1 MRNRFDQ
8 LAKQLGREALGPSGT
23 TIANDEISPE
33 TQQADLRHEP
43 DPLRQHERAR
53 LGLLG
58 RFAAIPCLIEIYGRA
73 PSAEE
78 FRACLAKHLAF
89 WRQRTRKARADDKR
103 QDDSQR
109 LAHAIAEPF
118 LWIVAAGT
126 PVSILTE
133 IAAVAAPGWP
143 AGVYLFDGEVLR
155 VGIVAASELP
165 RDRSTLLVRLMAAG
179 PLLPRAIEDLIALA
193 PDAYERVVAEQILLQ
208 LQHALTRRSHR
219 TPEEEEFI
227 MAMHKGWEELR
238 TESIAAGRAEGIAA
252 GRAEGIAAGR
262 AEGIAAGQAEAVL
275 TVLRARGIA
284 VSDAARARILAEN
297 NVTRLKRWVEKAIVV
312 SSIDDLIDDP
322 R

>member
-1 MRNRFDQ
+1 
-8 LAKQLGREALGPSGT
+8 
-23 TIANDEISPE
+23 
-33 TQQADLRHEP
+33 
-43 DPLRQHERAR
+43 
-53 LGLLG
+53 
-58 RFAAIPCLIEIYGRA
+58 
-73 PSAEE
+73 
-78 FRACLAKHLAF
+78 
-89 WRQRTRKARADDKR
+89 
-103 QDDSQR
+103 
-109 LAHAIAEPF
+109 
-118 LWIVAAGT
+118 
-126 PVSILTE
+126 
-133 IAAVAAPGWP
+133 
-143 AGVYLFDGEVLR
+143 
-155 VGIVAASELP
+155 
-165 RDRSTLLVRLMAAG
+165 MAAG

-312 SSIDDLIDDP
+312 SSIEDLIDDP

>member
-1 MRNRFDQ
+1 
-8 LAKQLGREALGPSGT
+8 
-23 TIANDEISPE
+23 
-33 TQQADLRHEP
+33 
-43 DPLRQHERAR
+43 
-53 LGLLG
+53 
-58 RFAAIPCLIEIYGRA
+58 
-73 PSAEE
+73 
-78 FRACLAKHLAF
+78 
-89 WRQRTRKARADDKR
+89 
-103 QDDSQR
+103 
-109 LAHAIAEPF
+109 
-118 LWIVAAGT
+118 
-126 PVSILTE
+126 
-133 IAAVAAPGWP
+133 
-143 AGVYLFDGEVLR
+143 
-155 VGIVAASELP
+155 
-165 RDRSTLLVRLMAAG
+165 MAAG

-252 GRAEGIAAGR
+252 G
-262 AEGIAAGQAEAVL
+262 QAEAVL

-312 SSIDDLIDDP
+312 SSIEDLIDDP

>member
-1 MRNRFDQ
+1 M
-8 LAKQLGREALGPSGT
+8 P
-23 TIANDEISPE
+23 
-33 TQQADLRHEP
+33 
-43 DPLRQHERAR
+43 
-53 LGLLG
+53 
-58 RFAAIPCLIEIYGRA
+58 
-73 PSAEE
+73 
-78 FRACLAKHLAF
+78 
-89 WRQRTRKARADDKR
+89 
-103 QDDSQR
+103 
-109 LAHAIAEPF
+109 
-118 LWIVAAGT
+118 
-126 PVSILTE
+126 
-133 IAAVAAPGWP
+133 
-143 AGVYLFDGEVLR
+143 
-155 VGIVAASELP
+155 
-165 RDRSTLLVRLMAAG
+165 LVRLMAAG

-252 GRAEGIAAGR
+252 G
-262 AEGIAAGQAEAVL
+262 QAEAVL

-312 SSIDDLIDDP
+312 SSIEDLIDDP

>member
-1 MRNRFDQ
+1 
-8 LAKQLGREALGPSGT
+8 
-23 TIANDEISPE
+23 
-33 TQQADLRHEP
+33 
-43 DPLRQHERAR
+43 
-53 LGLLG
+53 
-58 RFAAIPCLIEIYGRA
+58 
-73 PSAEE
+73 
-78 FRACLAKHLAF
+78 
-89 WRQRTRKARADDKR
+89 
-103 QDDSQR
+103 
-109 LAHAIAEPF
+109 
-118 LWIVAAGT
+118 
-126 PVSILTE
+126 
-133 IAAVAAPGWP
+133 
-143 AGVYLFDGEVLR
+143 
-155 VGIVAASELP
+155 
-165 RDRSTLLVRLMAAG
+165 MAAG

-252 GRAEGIAAGR
+252 G
-262 AEGIAAGQAEAVL
+262 QAEAVL